1 VPTCASHSSMF
12 WGTGPTGSVVPVV
25 GTSDSEGVVSGG
37 SSLVGT
43 TLLLVTTVSVVLD
56 PSRWNS
62 R

>member
-1 VPTCASHSSMF
+1 MT
-12 WGTGPTGSVVPVV
+12 SVVPVV
-25 GTSDSEGVVSGG
+25 GTSDSVVVVSGG

-43 TLLLVTTVSVVLD
+43 TVLLVTTVSVVLD